1 MPRRRFCES
10 SLKMKFKFSLASVL
24 NHREV
29 LERNAE
35 IALGKEVQKL
45 VKLQNERENLIEEYK
60 NLVAVRGGINT
71 NSAENFVGFIN
82 YAQRLK
88 DLTNQKNTEIRKQ
101 EIEVEKARAELIK
114 KTQEKKALEVLQ
126 DSQKAAFK
134 LAEKRMEAKQTDEAA
149 SQRFLRDRT

>member
-1 MPRRRFCES
+1 
-10 SLKMKFKFSLASVL
+10 MKFKFSLASVL

-45 VKLQNERENLIEEYK
+45 VKLQNELQNLIEEYK

-71 NSAENFVGFIN
+71 NNAERFMDFIN
-82 YAQRLK
+82 YAQKLK
-88 DLTNQKNTEIRKQ
+88 DLTAQKNMEIKKQ
-101 EIEVEKARAELIK
+101 ETEVEKARAELIK

-126 DSQKAAFK
+126 EGQRAAFK
-134 LAEKRMEAKQTDEAA
+134 LAEKRTEAKQTDEAA
-149 SQRFLRDRT
+149 TQKFLREKEN

>member
-1 MPRRRFCES
+1 
-10 SLKMKFKFSLASVL
+10 MKFKFSLASVL

-35 IALGKEVQKL
+35 IALGKEIQKL
-45 VKLQNERENLIEEYK
+45 VKLQQERDNLLEEYK
-60 NLVAVRGGINT
+60 NLVAARGGINT
-71 NSAENFVGFIN
+71 NSAENFMGFIN

-88 DLTNQKNTEIRKQ
+88 DLTVEKNMEIKSQ
-101 EIEVEKARAELIK
+101 ETQVEKARAELIK

-134 LAEKRMEAKQTDEAA
+134 LAEKRTEAKQTDEAA
-149 SQRFLRDRT
+149 GQRFLRDRML

>member
-1 MPRRRFCES
+1 
-10 SLKMKFKFSLASVL
+10 MKFKFSLASVL

-45 VKLQNERENLIEEYK
+45 VKLQRERDNLLDEYK
-60 NLVAVRGGINT
+60 NLVAKRGGINT
-71 NSAENFVGFIN
+71 NNAENFMGFIN
-82 YAQRLK
+82 YAQKLK
-88 DLTNQKNTEIRKQ
+88 DLTAQKNTEIKKQ
-101 EIEVEKARAELIK
+101 EVEVEKARTELIK
-114 KTQEKKALEVLQ
+114 KTQDKKALEVLQ

-149 SQRFLRDRT
+149 TQKFLRERM

>member
-1 MPRRRFCES
+1 
-10 SLKMKFKFSLASVL
+10 MKFKFSLASVL

-35 IALGKEVQKL
+35 IALGKEIQKL
-45 VKLQNERENLIEEYK
+45 VKLQQERDNLIEEYK
-60 NLVAVRGGINT
+60 KLVAERGGINT
-71 NSAENFVGFIN
+71 NNAENFMGFIN
-82 YAQRLK
+82 YAQKLK
-88 DLTNQKNTEIRKQ
+88 DLTVEKNAEIKKQ
-101 EIEVEKARAELIK
+101 EVQVEKARAELIK

-149 SQRFLRDRT
+149 TQKFLRERL

>member
-1 MPRRRFCES
+1 
-10 SLKMKFKFSLASVL
+10 MKFKFSLASVL

-35 IALGKEVQKL
+35 IALGKEIQKL
-45 VKLQNERENLIEEYK
+45 VKLQSERDNLIEEYK
-60 NLVAVRGGINT
+60 NLVAARGGINT
-71 NSAENFVGFIN
+71 NSAENFMGFIN

-88 DLTNQKNTEIRKQ
+88 DLTAEKNMEIKKQ
-101 EIEVEKARAELIK
+101 EVQVEKARAELIK
-114 KTQEKKALEVLQ
+114 KTQEKKALEVLK

-149 SQRFLRDRT
+149 TQKFLRERA

>member
-1 MPRRRFCES
+1 
-10 SLKMKFKFSLASVL
+10 MKFKFSLASVL

-45 VKLQNERENLIEEYK
+45 VKLQRERENLIEEYK
-60 NLVAVRGGINT
+60 NLVAARGGINT
-71 NSAENFVGFIN
+71 NNAENFMGFIN
-82 YAQRLK
+82 YAQKLK
-88 DLTNQKNTEIRKQ
+88 DLTAEKNMEIKKQ
-101 EIEVEKARAELIK
+101 EAQVEKARAELIK
-114 KTQEKKALEVLQ
+114 KTQDKKALEVLQ

-149 SQRFLRDRT
+149 TQKFLRERLYQ

>member
-1 MPRRRFCES
+1 
-10 SLKMKFKFSLASVL
+10 MKFKFSLASVL

-60 NLVAVRGGINT
+60 KLVAVRGGINT
-71 NSAENFVGFIN
+71 NSAEHFMDFIN
-82 YAQRLK
+82 YAQKLK
-88 DLTNQKNTEIRKQ
+88 DLTAQKNIEIKRQ
-101 EIEVEKARAELIK
+101 ETQVEKARAELIK

-149 SQRFLRDRT
+149 GQKFLRERV

>member
-1 MPRRRFCES
+1 
-10 SLKMKFKFSLASVL
+10 MKFKFSLASVL

-35 IALGKEVQKL
+35 IALGKEIQKL
-45 VKLQNERENLIEEYK
+45 VKLQNERDNLIEEYK

-71 NSAENFVGFIN
+71 NSAENFMDFIN
-82 YAQRLK
+82 YVQKLK
-88 DLTNQKNTEIRKQ
+88 DLTAQKNTEIKKQ

-149 SQRFLRDRT
+149 TQKFLRERA

>member
-1 MPRRRFCES
+1 
-10 SLKMKFKFSLASVL
+10 MKFKFSLASVL

-45 VKLQNERENLIEEYK
+45 VKLQNERDNLIEEYK

-71 NSAENFVGFIN
+71 NNAENFIGFIN
-82 YAQRLK
+82 YAQKLK
-88 DLTNQKNTEIRKQ
+88 DLTAEKNTEIKKQ
-101 EIEVEKARAELIK
+101 EAAVEKARATLIK

-149 SQRFLRDRT
+149 SQRFLRDRD

>member
-1 MPRRRFCES
+1 
-10 SLKMKFKFSLASVL
+10 MKFKFSLASVL

-35 IALGKEVQKL
+35 IALGKEIQKL
-45 VKLQNERENLIEEYK
+45 VKLQNERDNLLDEYK
-60 NLVAVRGGINT
+60 NLVAARGGINT
-71 NSAENFVGFIN
+71 NSAENFMSFIN

-88 DLTNQKNTEIRKQ
+88 DLTAEKNTEIKKQ
-101 EIEVEKARAELIK
+101 EVQVEKARAELIK
-114 KTQEKKALEVLQ
+114 KTQDKKALEVLK

-149 SQRFLRDRT
+149 TQKFLRERLYQ

>member
-1 MPRRRFCES
+1 
-10 SLKMKFKFSLASVL
+10 MKFKFSLASVL

-45 VKLQNERENLIEEYK
+45 VKLQNERDNLIEEYK
-60 NLVAVRGGINT
+60 NLVAARGGIKT
-71 NSAENFVGFIN
+71 NNAESFMDFVN
-82 YAQRLK
+82 YTQKLK
-88 DLTNQKNTEIRKQ
+88 DLTLEKNTEIKTQ
-101 EIEVEKARAELIK
+101 EKEVEKARAELIK

-134 LAEKRMEAKQTDEAA
+134 LAEKRIEAKQTDEAA
-149 SQRFLRDRT
+149 SHLKLAHDST